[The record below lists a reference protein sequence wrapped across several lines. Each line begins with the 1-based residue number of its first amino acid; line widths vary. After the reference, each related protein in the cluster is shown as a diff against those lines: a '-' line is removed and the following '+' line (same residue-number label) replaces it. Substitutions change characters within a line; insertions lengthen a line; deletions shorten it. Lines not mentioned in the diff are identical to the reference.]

1 MYTVHPISFYHTT
14 AGTICLVPST
24 RFSGVV
30 LEGDTPVA
38 VNYITNY
45 YHQPTR
51 QYTTLK
57 GLNLK
62 DYEQARPKLI
72 YYHIAEGEY
81 LVADAAAIAKA
92 QKDYNSASPSYEQC
106 LLHEVSDLKFATEL
120 PQEAEL
126 PVFHF

>member
-1 MYTVHPISFYHTT
+1 MYTVHHISFKYT
-14 AGTICLVPST
+14 ALGYICLVPST

-30 LEGDTPVA
+30 LEGDIPVA
-38 VNYITNY
+38 VNYLTNC

-62 DYEQARPKLI
+62 DYEQDKPKFI
-72 YYHIAEGEY
+72 YYHIADCEY
-81 LVADAAAIAKA
+81 LVADAAAITKA

-106 LLHEVSDLKFATEL
+106 LLHKVSDLDFVTEL
-120 PQEAEL
+120 PQEIEL